1 MNEII
6 TSDWFQIIGVTLI
19 STGLGIFVKY
29 VSRNDIHN
37 KNFRKEDLAIGLE
50 MMITALILLITNS
63 VNEFNKL
70 VNPNID
76 ETTKSIIKDD
86 QMLVLWMLVFFLIG
100 LWGTSTVIRK
110 VGWENEDELKIWWG
124 IVFPNIIGIAALLYV
139 FTWIRN

>member
-1 MNEII
+1 MNGII
-6 TSDWFQIIGVTLI
+6 TSDWFQIIGVTVI

-29 VSRNDIHN
+29 VSRNDAHN
-37 KNFRKEDLAIGLE
+37 KNFKKEDLAIGME

-70 VNPNID
+70 SNPKID
-76 ETTKSIIKDD
+76 EAIKQIIRDSEL
-86 QMLVLWMLVFFLIG
+86 LVPWIILIFIVG

-110 VGWENEDELKIWWG
+110 IGWENEDELKIWWG
-124 IVFPNIIGIAALLYV
+124 VVFPNIIGIASLIYV